1 MLISSLSAVAI
12 SSLRLF
18 REEDDFDLS
27 YCFWISLD
35 AAFLTDVFFKALLP
49 SVALC
54 PSFFASP
61 DSSRV
66 LDETDSVGATLLL
79 WTVPFCLAFLTVPP
93 RDLEALEVE
102 VRLVSLVLLGVN
114 DLLAAAFLTI
124 WAFDNGLP
132 RAFVKRPLL
141 PTLLASLTASTVER
155 ALLATF
161 LASFSLFTAA
171 RCRVF
176 TCLGFFDALTV
187 LSPARIRFRRFPV
200 PRLFELVVGAGC
212 TCTTT

>member
-1 MLISSLSAVAI
+1 M
-12 SSLRLF
+12 
-18 REEDDFDLS
+18 
-27 YCFWISLD
+27 
-35 AAFLTDVFFKALLP
+35 
-49 SVALC
+49 
-54 PSFFASP
+54 
-61 DSSRV
+61 
-66 LDETDSVGATLLL
+66 
-79 WTVPFCLAFLTVPP
+79 
-93 RDLEALEVE
+93 
-102 VRLVSLVLLGVN
+102 
-114 DLLAAAFLTI
+114 AAAFLTV
-124 WAFDNGLP
+124 WAFDDGLP

-141 PTLLASLTASTVER
+141 PTFLASLTASTVER

-176 TCLGFFDALTV
+176 TGLGFFDALAV